1 MKRTSE
7 LKRTPFKPAEPKPPK
22 GPKPKKC
29 ANRECRK
36 PYMPDPRQPFVTFC
50 SPDCGAVIALDR
62 IAKQKAKQQR
72 QERAQDKVK
81 REAMKTR
88 SDYLK
93 EAQAAW
99 NAYVRARDFG
109 KPCCSCG
116 ATPEQSFGGTMDCSH
131 YRSRGSAP
139 HLAFHLHNAAAACVK
154 CNRYLGGN
162 VVALRAGLVE
172 RFGEE
177 RILAVEAD
185 QRPRNYSKDDLI
197 RIKRI
202 FSKKTRR
209 LLRSRSG

>member
-1 MKRTSE
+1 MTIERKTAMKRTAF
-7 LKRTPFKPAEPKPPK
+7 KQTRPKPATGKPRAKACKACRQKFEPRSPLAVVCSVACSIIY
-22 GPKPKKC
+22 G
-29 ANRECRK
+29 
-36 PYMPDPRQPFVTFC
+36 QTVT
-50 SPDCGAVIALDR
+50 
-62 IAKQKAKQQR
+62 KQQKAKQQR